1 MFKIKSLIVYKKQI
15 KWSLALNGL
24 APLSNIISHSF
35 FELTNTLGVA
45 VPTHHRWPLGDEGK
59 QAKKFGGVSG
69 PPPYP
74 TAKSKNTNIE

>member
-35 FELTNTLGVA
+35 FKLKGTLGVA
-45 VPTHHRWPLGDEGK
+45 VPTH
-59 QAKKFGGVSG
+59 
-69 PPPYP
+69 
-74 TAKSKNTNIE
+74 